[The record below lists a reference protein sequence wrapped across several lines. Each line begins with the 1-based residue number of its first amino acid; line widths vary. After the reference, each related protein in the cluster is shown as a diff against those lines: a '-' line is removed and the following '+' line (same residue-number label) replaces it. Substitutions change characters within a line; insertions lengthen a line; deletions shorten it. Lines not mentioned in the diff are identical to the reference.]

1 MVKAKSYVERKA
13 TCMRIS
19 KTRTYP
25 CLLVPYVVHQPTP
38 VILLE
43 EPSRRSQRPYEI
55 HDALGYLWFISLG
68 RVNVQHLLR
77 VDQIAKAFVSSV
89 VVGSASPT
97 AEDGLRPMPSI
108 DVMLAQAQR
117 LNASTSAA
125 SITSSLSNSCT
136 GPSAPRRGR
145 AGRGV
150 ELLRGALVRIF
161 VPQPGTFPF

>member
-1 MVKAKSYVERKA
+1 
-13 TCMRIS
+13 MRIS

-97 AEDGLRPMPSI
+97 AEDVVLMR
-108 DVMLAQAQR
+108 R
-117 LNASTSAA
+117 LNVRERPIWSRLF
-125 SITSSLSNSCT
+125 ITVCL
-136 GPSAPRRGR
+136 
-145 AGRGV
+145 
-150 ELLRGALVRIF
+150 
-161 VPQPGTFPF
+161 